1 MSLVQFM
8 NAYKN
13 GDIYYMADYA
23 TMTMNI
29 ILSVFIVDYMH
40 VFPEAKCVFESKDED
55 TQFKIRMYCDYFRGK
70 YQNVL

>member
-13 GDIYYMADYA
+13 GDIYDMADYA

-40 VFPEAKCVFESKDED
+40 VFPETKCVFKSKDED
-55 TQFKIRMYCDYFRGK
+55 TQFKIRMYCDYFRGENQK
-70 YQNVL
+70 VL